1 MYTLKIEN
9 TNGEIF
15 ELTHDFSNY
24 YVTDVSG
31 LTPPATT
38 INTAKAGIIDGTFF
52 NSASVEERNIVIS
65 LTINGD
71 IEANRQ
77 KLYRIFPRKT
87 PCTIYFKNANRD
99 VKIKGYVETIECDPF
114 VKREKAQISIIC
126 PRPYFEDLATI
137 YAELAATLALFE
149 FPFAIEEDNPIP
161 FSEATDYPIAEIMNE
176 GDAEAGC
183 IISIEVNDT
192 IQGIKIINTSTQQF
206 FYLDS
211 AFVDYDKITIS
222 TISGQMGV
230 TRERGG
236 TKTNILNYVGANS
249 TWLRLAPGV
258 NYFTY
263 TIDDGDTE
271 DIEITFEATTLYGGV

>member
-87 PCTIYFKNANRD
+87 ACTVYFKNANRD

-114 VKREKAQISIIC
+114 VMREKAQISIIC

-137 YAELAATLALFE
+137 YAELAATLSMFE

-161 FSEATDYPIAEIMNE
+161 FSEATDYPVAEIINE

-211 AFVDYDKITIS
+211 AFVDHDKITIS

-271 DIEITFEATTLYGGV
+271 DVEITFEATTLYGGV

>member
-87 PCTIYFKNANRD
+87 ACTVYFKNANRD

-211 AFVDYDKITIS
+211 AFVDHDKITIS

-236 TKTNILNYVGANS
+236 AKTNILNYVGANS

-263 TIDDGDTE
+263 AIDDGDTE
-271 DIEITFEATTLYGGV
+271 DVEITFEATTLYGGV

>member
-15 ELTHDFSNY
+15 ELTHDFSDY
-24 YVTDVSG
+24 YVTKVEG

-87 PCTIYFKNANRD
+87 ACTVYFKNANRD
-99 VKIKGYVETIECDPF
+99 VKIQGYVETIEADLF
-114 VKREKAQISIIC
+114 SKREKAQISIIC

-137 YAELAATLALFE
+137 YAELAATLAMFE

-183 IISIEVNDT
+183 IINIEVNDT

-211 AFVDYDKITIS
+211 AFVDHDKITIS

-236 TKTNILNYVGANS
+236 TKANILNYVGANS

-271 DIEITFEATTLYGGV
+271 DVEITFEATTLYGGV

>member
-15 ELTHDFSNY
+15 ELTHDFSDY
-24 YVTDVSG
+24 YVTKVEG

-52 NSASVEERNIVIS
+52 NSASVEERNIIIS

-211 AFVDYDKITIS
+211 AFVDHDKITIS

-271 DIEITFEATTLYGGV
+271 DVEITFEATTLYGGV

>member
-1 MYTLKIEN
+1 MYSLKIEN

-15 ELTHDFSNY
+15 ELTHDFGNY

-87 PCTIYFKNANRD
+87 ACTVYFKNANRD

-114 VKREKAQISIIC
+114 VMREKAQISIIC

-137 YAELAATLALFE
+137 YAELAATLSMFE

-211 AFVDYDKITIS
+211 AFVDHDKITIS

-249 TWLRLAPGV
+249 AWLRLAPGV

-271 DIEITFEATTLYGGV
+271 DVEITFEATTLYGGV

>member
-15 ELTHDFSNY
+15 ELTHDFSDY
-24 YVTDVSG
+24 YVTKVEG

-52 NSASVEERNIVIS
+52 NSASVEERNIIIS

-114 VKREKAQISIIC
+114 VMREKAQISIIC

-137 YAELAATLALFE
+137 YAELAATLSMFE

-161 FSEATDYPIAEIMNE
+161 FGEVTDYPIAEIMNE

-211 AFVDYDKITIS
+211 AFVDHDKITIS

-271 DIEITFEATTLYGGV
+271 DVEITFEATTLYGGV

>member
-9 TNGEIF
+9 TNGETF
-15 ELTHDFSNY
+15 ELSHDYDNY
-24 YVTDVSG
+24 YITDVQG

-52 NSASVEERNIVIS
+52 NSASVEERNIVIT
-65 LTINGD
+65 LVLNGD

-114 VKREKAQISIIC
+114 VMREKAQISIIC

-137 YAELAATLALFE
+137 YAELAATLAMFE

-211 AFVDYDKITIS
+211 AFVDHDKITIS

-271 DIEITFEATTLYGGV
+271 DVEITFEATTLYGGV

>member
-1 MYTLKIEN
+1 MYSLKIEN

-15 ELTHDFSNY
+15 ELTHDFSDY
-24 YVTDVSG
+24 YVTKVEG

-87 PCTIYFKNANRD
+87 ACTVYFKNANRD

-114 VKREKAQISIIC
+114 VMREKAQISIIC
-126 PRPYFEDLATI
+126 PRPYFEGLATI
-137 YAELAATLALFE
+137 YAELAATLSMFE

-211 AFVDYDKITIS
+211 AFVDHDKITIS

-271 DIEITFEATTLYGGV
+271 DVEITFEATTLYGGV

>member
-52 NSASVEERNIVIS
+52 NSASVEERNIDIS

-87 PCTIYFKNANRD
+87 ACTVYFKNANRD
-99 VKIKGYVETIECDPF
+99 VKIQGYVETIEADLF
-114 VKREKAQISIIC
+114 SKREKAQISIIC

-137 YAELAATLALFE
+137 YAELTATLAMFE

-183 IISIEVNDT
+183 IISVEVNDT

-211 AFVDYDKITIS
+211 AFVDHDKITIS

-271 DIEITFEATTLYGGV
+271 DVEITFEATTLYGGV

>member
-1 MYTLKIEN
+1 MYSLKIEN

-87 PCTIYFKNANRD
+87 ACTVYFKNANRD
-99 VKIKGYVETIECDPF
+99 VKIQGYVETIEADLF
-114 VKREKAQISIIC
+114 SKREKAQISIIC

-137 YAELAATLALFE
+137 YAELTATLAMFE

-211 AFVDYDKITIS
+211 AFVDHDKITIS

-236 TKTNILNYVGANS
+236 AKTNILNYVGANS
-249 TWLRLAPGV
+249 AWLRLAPGV

-271 DIEITFEATTLYGGV
+271 DVEITFEATTLYGGV

>member
-15 ELTHDFSNY
+15 ELTHDFSDY
-24 YVTDVSG
+24 YVTKIEG

-52 NSASVEERNIVIS
+52 NSASVEERNIIIS

-114 VKREKAQISIIC
+114 VMREKAQISIIC

-137 YAELAATLALFE
+137 YAELAATLSMFE
-149 FPFAIEEDNPIP
+149 FPFAIEEDNPIS
-161 FSEATDYPIAEIMNE
+161 FGEATDYPIAEIMNE

-211 AFVDYDKITIS
+211 AFVDHDKITIS

-271 DIEITFEATTLYGGV
+271 DVEITFEATTLYGGV

>member
-15 ELTHDFSNY
+15 ELTHDFSDY
-24 YVTDVSG
+24 YVTKVEG

-87 PCTIYFKNANRD
+87 ACTVYFKNANRD
-99 VKIKGYVETIECDPF
+99 VKIQGYVETIESDLF
-114 VKREKAQISIIC
+114 SKREKAQISIIC

-183 IISIEVNDT
+183 IISIEVTDT

-211 AFVDYDKITIS
+211 AFVDHDKITIS

-271 DIEITFEATTLYGGV
+271 DVEITFEATTLYGGV

>member
-1 MYTLKIEN
+1 MYSLKIEN

-87 PCTIYFKNANRD
+87 ACTVYFKNANRD
-99 VKIKGYVETIECDPF
+99 VKIQGYVETIEADLF
-114 VKREKAQISIIC
+114 SKREKAQISIIC

-137 YAELAATLALFE
+137 YAELTATLSMFE

-211 AFVDYDKITIS
+211 AFVDHDKITIS

-271 DIEITFEATTLYGGV
+271 DVEITFEATTLYGGV

>member
-126 PRPYFEDLATI
+126 PRPYFEGR
-137 YAELAATLALFE
+137 Y
-149 FPFAIEEDNPIP
+149 
-161 FSEATDYPIAEIMNE
+161 
-176 GDAEAGC
+176 
-183 IISIEVNDT
+183 
-192 IQGIKIINTSTQQF
+192 
-206 FYLDS
+206 
-211 AFVDYDKITIS
+211 
-222 TISGQMGV
+222 
-230 TRERGG
+230 R
-236 TKTNILNYVGANS
+236 
-249 TWLRLAPGV
+249 
-258 NYFTY
+258 
-263 TIDDGDTE
+263 
-271 DIEITFEATTLYGGV
+271 

>member
-15 ELTHDFSNY
+15 ELTHDFSDY
-24 YVTDVSG
+24 YVTKVEG

-52 NSASVEERNIVIS
+52 NSASVEERNIIIS

-87 PCTIYFKNANRD
+87 ACTVYFKNANRD
-99 VKIKGYVETIECDPF
+99 VKIKGYVETIECNPF

-211 AFVDYDKITIS
+211 AFVDHDKITIS

-271 DIEITFEATTLYGGV
+271 DVEITFEATTLYGGV

>member
-1 MYTLKIEN
+1 MYSLKIEN

-15 ELTHDFSNY
+15 ELTHDFSDY
-24 YVTDVSG
+24 YVTKVEG

-87 PCTIYFKNANRD
+87 ACTVYFKNANRD

-126 PRPYFEDLATI
+126 PRPYFEALATL
-137 YAELAATLALFE
+137 YAELAAVLALFE

-211 AFVDYDKITIS
+211 AFVDHDKITIS

-249 TWLRLAPGV
+249 AWLRLAPGV

-271 DIEITFEATTLYGGV
+271 DVEITFEATTLYGGV

>member
-1 MYTLKIEN
+1 MYSLKIEN

-15 ELTHDFSNY
+15 ELTHDFSDY
-24 YVTDVSG
+24 YVTKVEG
-31 LTPPATT
+31 LTPPATR

-87 PCTIYFKNANRD
+87 ACTVYFKNANRD

-114 VKREKAQISIIC
+114 VMREKAQISIIC

-137 YAELAATLALFE
+137 YAELTATLAMFE

-211 AFVDYDKITIS
+211 AFVDHDKITIS

-271 DIEITFEATTLYGGV
+271 DVEITFEATTLYGGV

>member
-1 MYTLKIEN
+1 MYSLKIEN

-87 PCTIYFKNANRD
+87 ACTVYFKNANRD
-99 VKIKGYVETIECDPF
+99 VKIQGYVETIESDLF
-114 VKREKAQISIIC
+114 SKREKAQISIIC

-137 YAELAATLALFE
+137 YAELAATLSMFE
-149 FPFAIEEDNPIP
+149 FPFA
-161 FSEATDYPIAEIMNE
+161 
-176 GDAEAGC
+176 
-183 IISIEVNDT
+183 
-192 IQGIKIINTSTQQF
+192 
-206 FYLDS
+206 
-211 AFVDYDKITIS
+211 
-222 TISGQMGV
+222 
-230 TRERGG
+230 
-236 TKTNILNYVGANS
+236 
-249 TWLRLAPGV
+249 
-258 NYFTY
+258 
-263 TIDDGDTE
+263 
-271 DIEITFEATTLYGGV
+271 

>member
-15 ELTHDFSNY
+15 ELTHDFSDY
-24 YVTDVSG
+24 YVTKVEG

-87 PCTIYFKNANRD
+87 ACTVYFKNANRD

-114 VKREKAQISIIC
+114 VMREKAQISIIC

-137 YAELAATLALFE
+137 YAELAATLAMFE

-211 AFVDYDKITIS
+211 AFVDHDKITIS

-271 DIEITFEATTLYGGV
+271 DVEITFEATTLYGGV

>member
-1 MYTLKIEN
+1 MYSLKIEN

-15 ELTHDFSNY
+15 ELTHDFSDY
-24 YVTDVSG
+24 YVTKVEG

-87 PCTIYFKNANRD
+87 ACTVYFKNANRD

-114 VKREKAQISIIC
+114 VMREKAQISIIC

-137 YAELAATLALFE
+137 YAELAATLSMFE

-183 IISIEVNDT
+183 VISIEVNDT

-211 AFVDYDKITIS
+211 AFVDHDKITIS

-271 DIEITFEATTLYGGV
+271 DVEITFEATTLYGGV

>member
-15 ELTHDFSNY
+15 ELTHDFSDY
-24 YVTDVSG
+24 YVTKVEG

-87 PCTIYFKNANRD
+87 ACTVYFKNANRD
-99 VKIKGYVETIECDPF
+99 VKIQGYVETIEADLF
-114 VKREKAQISIIC
+114 SKREKAQISIIC

-137 YAELAATLALFE
+137 YAELAATLAMFE
-149 FPFAIEEDNPIP
+149 FPFAIEEDNLIP

-176 GDAEAGC
+176 GDA
-183 IISIEVNDT
+183 
-192 IQGIKIINTSTQQF
+192 
-206 FYLDS
+206 
-211 AFVDYDKITIS
+211 
-222 TISGQMGV
+222 
-230 TRERGG
+230 
-236 TKTNILNYVGANS
+236 
-249 TWLRLAPGV
+249 
-258 NYFTY
+258 
-263 TIDDGDTE
+263 
-271 DIEITFEATTLYGGV
+271 